1 MCTLA
6 EDANKHNPNG
16 LAGGIPIPNDSP
28 DDEHDDTN
36 HSSRPRGAKILAHG
50 CCPGLASKSRMVTY

>member
-6 EDANKHNPNG
+6 EDANKPKPNG
-16 LAGGIPIPNDSP
+16 PAQGIPNDIP
-28 DDEHDDTN
+28 DDEHDGTN

-50 CCPGLASKSRMVTY
+50 CCPGLASKSRMYTY